1 MKNRIVTYVNP
12 QRSVNVLNRLF
23 ANLDR
28 SLARYL
34 SDARPW
40 ARRPYMLLD
49 ALARR
54 LSYEHEAF
62 AGSIARL
69 ITARRGAI
77 DSCVFPMDFTYYNDL
92 SLEYLAPK
100 LLEHERALIGLAEE
114 CAEELAHDPEANRLV
129 KKLIASLRRYA
140 GLLEELLTPHRRS
153 APVMEEEGATS
164 LNGAVTPPALSKRAR
179 RVFAEPQ
186 AAA

>member
-12 QRSVNVLNRLF
+12 ERSVKVLNRLF
-23 ANLDR
+23 AKLDC

-34 SDARPW
+34 SHARPW

-54 LSYEHEAF
+54 LNYEHEAS
-62 AGSIARL
+62 AGEIARL
-69 ITARRGAI
+69 IAARRGAV
-77 DSCVFPMDFTYYNDL
+77 DSCVFPVDFTYYNDL
-92 SLEYLAPK
+92 SLEFLGPK
-100 LLEHERALIGLAEE
+100 LLEHERALIGLAQE
-114 CAEELAHDPEANRLV
+114 CVEELAHDPEANRLV

-140 GLLEELLTPHRRS
+140 GLLEELLAPHRLS
-153 APVMEEEGATS
+153 APVIEEERAMSLYRAATAS
-164 LNGAVTPPALSKRAR
+164 TLSKRGG

-186 AAA
+186 TAA